1 MLAHLPC
8 TSTAEQRWYDM
19 DNFFN
24 LSQFKDRIAVV
35 DEEKK
40 HYSYGFLRT
49 LCEEMEAHLPGK
61 GKKLGFLLSRNNIE
75 TLMGYLALIRRGHA
89 VNLVDHRINQSL
101 LRELIKNY
109 DPDFTWRPKGGLGQA
124 VYCFGD
130 YELEQRMPGE
140 GKPLHPDV
148 NLLLST
154 SGSTGSPK
162 LVKLTGA
169 NIIANARSIA
179 RYLHLNETER
189 PVTMLPFH
197 YSYGLSVINS
207 HLLVGATLIMTDESV
222 VRAEFW
228 DLFKTECVT
237 SLVGVPYTYEMLK
250 KLGFSRMNLPSLR
263 YMTQAGGK
271 LGHEYILEF
280 ARFSR
285 RQNVDFYVMYGQ
297 TEATARISYLP
308 PENNISKC
316 KSIGISIPDG
326 ELWISDDEGNA
337 VKETH
342 KEGELVYRGPNV
354 MMGYAEK
361 KEDLCRGDELKS
373 VLKTKDIAYFDED
386 GYFYISGRKGRF
398 LKILGNRVNLV
409 ELENHLRNMGFDC
422 ACGGQDDL
430 IRIAVTD
437 KSVFQKIKKVVVE
450 KFGFQPSL
458 VEVFQVKEIL
468 KNSSGKIQ
476 YKELFK

>member
-1 MLAHLPC
+1 MN
-8 TSTAEQRWYDM
+8 D
-19 DNFFN
+19 FFN
-24 LSQFKDRIAVV
+24 LSNFKDRIAVI

-40 HYSYGFLRT
+40 HYSYDFLRI
-49 LCEEMEAHLPGK
+49 LCEDMETHVG
-61 GKKLGFLLSRNNIE
+61 GGEKKLVFLLARNNIE
-75 TLMGYLALIRRGHA
+75 VLIGYLALIRCNHA
-89 VNLVDHRINQSL
+89 VKLVDRKIDQSL
-101 LRELIKNY
+101 LTELITVYN
-109 DPDFTWRPKGGLGQA
+109 PDFIWRPKGGSGPV
-124 VYCFGD
+124 VYSFGD
-130 YELEQRMPGE
+130 YEMEQRRCSDSNP
-140 GKPLHPDV
+140 PHSDI

-162 LVKLTGA
+162 LVKLTRA
-169 NIIANARSIA
+169 NLNANARSIA
-179 RYLHLNETER
+179 RYLQLDETER

-207 HLLVGATLIMTDESV
+207 HLLVGAAIVMTNESV
-222 VRAEFW
+222 VRREFW
-228 DLFKTECVT
+228 DLVKSECVT

-250 KLGFSRMNLPSLR
+250 KLGFFRMNLPSLR

-271 LGHEYILEF
+271 LAHEYILEF

-285 RQNVDFYVMYGQ
+285 QKNFDFYVMYGQ

-308 PENNISKC
+308 PENNIVKC
-316 KSIGISIPDG
+316 KSIGISIPEG
-326 ELWISDDEGNA
+326 ELWLIDEDGN
-337 VKETH
+337 VIEETY

-354 MMGYAEK
+354 MMGYAENK
-361 KEDLCRGDELKS
+361 QDLTIGDELNNI
-373 VLKTKDIAYFDED
+373 LETRDIAYFDEE

-398 LKILGNRVNLV
+398 LKVLGNRVNLV

-430 IRIAVTD
+430 IRIANTD
-437 KSVFQKIKKVVVE
+437 SSVSSKIKKIVME

-458 VEVFQVKEIL
+458 IEIFEVKEIL
-468 KNSSGKIQ
+468 KNSSGKIL